1 MSAKLSTLSWIDEA
15 RKGSRWIIVLGII
28 QILIGIVAIASPMI
42 TGLAVTAIA
51 GVLLLISGIFQII
64 QAFKSGNWGVGVVA
78 FLGGAFAVICGI
90 LVLFD
95 PLRGLAALTLVLA
108 IYFVIDGI
116 QRIVLAFRLRPVAG
130 WVWMLFG
137 GGLSMLL
144 GVLIWSRW
152 PLSGVWAVGTLVGIH
167 ILFGGW
173 TMVAIAMAAR
183 RVTDVLASEAAS

>member
-1 MSAKLSTLSWIDEA
+1 MSAKLSTMGWIDEA

-42 TGLAVTAIA
+42 TGLAVTTIVGA
-51 GVLLLISGIFQII
+51 LLLISGIFQII
-64 QAFKSGNWGVGVVA
+64 QAFKSGNWGIGVMA
-78 FLGGAFAVICGI
+78 FLGGAFGVICGI

-116 QRIVLAFRLRPVAG
+116 QRIVLASRLRPVAG

-137 GGLSMLL
+137 GFLSVLL

>member
-1 MSAKLSTLSWIDEA
+1 MSAKLSTMGWIDEA

-51 GVLLLISGIFQII
+51 GALLLISGIFQII

-78 FLGGAFAVICGI
+78 FLGGAFGVICGI

-116 QRIVLAFRLRPVAG
+116 QRIVLASRVRPVAG

-137 GGLSMLL
+137 GFLSVLL